1 MPVVNTLDAVGQR
14 WTIKGIGEKN
24 QNPRKK

>member
-1 MPVVNTLDAVGQR
+1 MPVVNTLDVVGQR

-24 QNPRKK
+24 PNQRKQ